1 MAHLIS
7 DSLLVE
13 ATCGT
18 CAMVHG
24 QTDAAIAVRDRRESL
39 TGARQLAILGSETP
53 LV

>member
-18 CAMVHG
+18 CTVVHG
-24 QTDAAIAVRDRRESL
+24 QTEAAVAVRYSWESL
-39 TGARQLAILGSETP
+39 TGAW
-53 LV
+53 